1 MPSKS
6 VAWADS
12 GLTVMPQTGSI
23 TLFDMDFKTDDE
35 WL

>member
-1 MPSKS
+1 MG
-6 VAWADS
+6 DS

-23 TLFDMDFKTDDE
+23 EMLDMDFKTGDE